1 MNPGPPTD
9 EGQFDVAVETAPKS
23 EVVAAEEDEESKRRR
38 DAELASTFDQT
49 LAHNGKT
56 EEEMIEERQ
65 IETRQLLDT
74 AIAAGIVVAIAEN
87 AEHDGSDLDVEQ
99 AVEADGDDEDGGD

>member
-1 MNPGPPTD
+1 LNSGAPTD

-23 EVVAAEEDEESKRRR
+23 DVVAVEEDEESKRRR

-56 EEEMIEERQ
+56 EEELIEERQ
-65 IETRQLLDT
+65 EETRQLLDT
-74 AIAAGIVVAIAEN
+74 AIAVGVIVAIAEN
-87 AEHDGSDLDVEQ
+87 AEQDGADLDVEQ
-99 AVEADGDDEDGGD
+99 AVEIDGDDDDGGD